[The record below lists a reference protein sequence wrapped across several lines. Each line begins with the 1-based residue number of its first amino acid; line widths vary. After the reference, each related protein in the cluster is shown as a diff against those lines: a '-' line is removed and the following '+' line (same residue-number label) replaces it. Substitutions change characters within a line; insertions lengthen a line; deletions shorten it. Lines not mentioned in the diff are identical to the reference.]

1 MLAAVLSV
9 KAKQF
14 CIGICACTGQMLCK
28 FSFVLSV
35 GVLQHATFLS
45 FLFPFV
51 LFSLFDSY
59 ERNMSAELKW
69 NFGLL

>member
-35 GVLQHATFLS
+35 GVLQRATFLS
-45 FLFPFV
+45 FFFLLSFFPY
-51 LFSLFDSY
+51 LTPMKGICL
-59 ERNMSAELKW
+59 RN
-69 NFGLL
+69 

>member
-1 MLAAVLSV
+1 
-9 KAKQF
+9 
-14 CIGICACTGQMLCK
+14 MLCK